1 MVPGEP
7 FAVFRVPSPFNF
19 EILCPKSEV
28 LIPIEMSEWQEEH
41 LVVYIDHYFS
51 NPRRQ
56 DNVLSAPSVEILI
69 AFIDLNGF
77 CFGYF

>member
-1 MVPGEP
+1 MVPREP

-41 LVVYIDHYFS
+41 LVV
-51 NPRRQ
+51 
-56 DNVLSAPSVEILI
+56 
-69 AFIDLNGF
+69 
-77 CFGYF
+77 